1 MFESPEALH
10 GLTEAISARLWYPF
24 AAYLFAILIQVFQVW
39 QPRLFEERD
48 GQDPIVPK
56 RLQWAPALVVTGL
69 AAFVEAFYAG
79 LGLPMAVAISA
90 YAVATGGPAVIGAH
104 RIAKEL
110 KSSGGLPPSSGA
122 LIVLFAVGFGG
133 ATLVGCAGA
142 NRPVAHH
149 VETGAAMAYTSAVV
163 ALELLDAVQA
173 EHIAS
178 LEAPTDAQLAEAET
192 LVRRLELARDALAVV
207 ECTLVAER
215 CRPPLQ
221 PAKDLRG
228 PLRDGLRLLRQA
240 VDTEGVRVPPR
251 AAEALRVAEVWLG
264 GDGAW

>member
-48 GQDPIVPK
+48 GRDPIVPK

-90 YAVATGGPAVIGAH
+90 YAVATGGPAVVGAH

-110 KSSGGLPPSSGA
+110 KGSGGLPLSSGA
-122 LIVLFAVGFGG
+122 LLVVLAVGLGG
-133 ATLVGCAGA
+133 STIGGCAAAKPIVRTVDNLAQEACALYFGEQIGLSFEDA
-142 NRPVAHH
+142 LRTYCQTREALDPF
-149 VETGAAMAYTSAVV
+149 VEAILAAQQEAGPQAAQKLGLEPSAV
-163 ALELLDAVQA
+163 
-173 EHIAS
+173 
-178 LEAPTDAQLAEAET
+178 
-192 LVRRLELARDALAVV
+192 
-207 ECTLVAER
+207 
-215 CRPPLQ
+215 
-221 PAKDLRG
+221 
-228 PLRDGLRLLRQA
+228 
-240 VDTEGVRVPPR
+240 PR
-251 AAEALRVAEVWLG
+251 E
-264 GDGAW
+264 D